1 MNAKSDLD
9 VPSSEVAPGNN
20 LKSYR
25 VKIYIVT
32 GMVEVFV
39 KEAKSDK
46 DARTY
51 ASKQLS
57 RFPIYP
63 PDVGRL
69 VLSEEASIGEK
80 G

>member
-9 VPSSEVAPGNN
+9 VPSAEVDSG

-32 GMVEVFV
+32 GMVEIFV
-39 KEAKSDK
+39 KESKSEK

-51 ASKQLS
+51 ACRQLS
-57 RFPIYP
+57 RFPVYP
-63 PDVGRL
+63 SDVGRL
-69 VLSEEASIGEK
+69 VLSEEATIGEK